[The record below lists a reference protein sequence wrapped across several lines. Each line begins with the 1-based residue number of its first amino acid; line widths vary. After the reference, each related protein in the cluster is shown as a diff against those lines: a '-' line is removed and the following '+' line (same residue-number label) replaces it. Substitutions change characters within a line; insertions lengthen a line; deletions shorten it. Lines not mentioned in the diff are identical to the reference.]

1 MGGSDPVEVDPATI
15 RRVLKDATG
24 SVEAL
29 ADAVGVVPATLWAW
43 AAGRRSPRRENL
55 EALADALERR
65 GGELQ
70 RLAGEVREAVERG
83 SD

>member
-1 MGGSDPVEVDPATI
+1 MASEPVDVDPATI

-29 ADAVGVVPATLWAW
+29 AEAVGVVPATLWAW

-55 EALADALERR
+55 EALADALEAR
-65 GGELQ
+65 GDTLH
-70 RLAGEVREAVERG
+70 RLAGEVREAAE
-83 SD
+83 

>member
-1 MGGSDPVEVDPATI
+1 MASEPVDVDPNTI

-29 ADAVGVVPATLWAW
+29 AEAVGVVPATLWAW

-65 GGELQ
+65 GGEFLE
-70 RLAGEVREAVERG
+70 LAEEIREAANE
-83 SD
+83 